1 MLCMAQGMMA
11 QLTLLGLVEE
21 SGLPKG
27 QLYYVIPQMR
37 FIDDKLYVT
46 TPEGLYKRDVSCDAK
61 WEKESVTDIL
71 VVDFEVRGDTLAV
84 LTCDTLYLSVDCG
97 KSYATILLNTF
108 IGEELYDDRKLC
120 HVEFHPKNANCI
132 YVAYRGIS
140 YSSDF
145 GKTWEQ
151 LPFDNIPVGT
161 YTHSSGPTNI
171 LFNPIDPMHVVTYGN
186 NPILNSSDVLQSCD
200 GGSNWSFS
208 YYDGGVSEIHR
219 VAFHPTDKNKMIVC
233 GLETYLM
240 QEQQGQRLE
249 NTYDPNSQYYEVL
262 VNLFDVI
269 YDPRNPDILYG
280 ADMTVQDKNIV
291 ILRSVDGGMTW
302 DKYYTIESDN
312 IDYAVKLAFKDNLL
326 AIYSFASGIYL
337 LDVDAVDTSV
347 PVIEKETLDIPYYD
361 LQGRPV
367 ANPARGIYIKDGKK
381 VIIGSNG
388 GNVVV
393 ENSGE
398 LVIDS
403 DIRTVVYG
411 GLHCKKGGK
420 LVIK

>member
-1 MLCMAQGMMA
+1 M
-11 QLTLLGLVEE
+11 
-21 SGLPKG
+21 
-27 QLYYVIPQMR
+27 
-37 FIDDKLYVT
+37 
-46 TPEGLYKRDVSCDAK
+46 
-61 WEKESVTDIL
+61 TDTL

-84 LTCDTLYLSVDCG
+84 LSRETLYLSVDCG
-97 KSYATILLNTF
+97 KSYTTIPLNTF

-186 NPILNSSDVLQSCD
+186 NPIFTSSDVLQSCD
-200 GGSNWSFS
+200 GGASWSFS
-208 YYDGGVSEIHR
+208 YYDGGVSEIHS

-280 ADMTVQDKNIV
+280 ADMTIQDKNIV

-312 IDYAVKLAFKDNLL
+312 IDYAVKLAFKENLL

-337 LDVDAVDTSV
+337 LDVDALESSISSTQSDAIVT
-347 PVIEKETLDIPYYD
+347 PYYD
-361 LQGRPV
+361 LMGCPV
-367 ANPARGIYIKDGKK
+367 AHPTRGIYIKDGRK
-381 VIIGSNG
+381 VVI
-388 GNVVV
+388 V
-393 ENSGE
+393 E
-398 LVIDS
+398 
-403 DIRTVVYG
+403 
-411 GLHCKKGGK
+411 
-420 LVIK
+420 